1 MSIFLIYS
9 LNNSFFSIATRK
21 YKKLALW
28 FEICLFLSNY
38 LPRRRHLVFR
48 NFDILFCIYTFF
60 FLSIQDGNI
69 ILRTFNISHFLP
81 GKILVDTAF
90 RRPTGS
96 FMTGI
101 RNVVAPILIPIYP
114 RFSLVFLKTRSQLVV
129 RSRTRVVGAGGKR
142 QDMRK
147 KNEGKERKEF

>member
-1 MSIFLIYS
+1 MSIFLIYF
-9 LNNSFFSIATRK
+9 LNNSFLFYFFFFFSIATRK

-38 LPRRRHLVFR
+38 LPRRRYLVFH
-48 NFDILFCIYTFF
+48 NFDILFVCIYTFSF

-90 RRPTGS
+90 KRPTGS

-101 RNVVAPILIPIYP
+101 QYVTPILTPIFI
-114 RFSLVFLKTRSQLVV
+114 RFRFGVFQNK
-129 RSRTRVVGAGGKR
+129 
-142 QDMRK
+142 
-147 KNEGKERKEF
+147 